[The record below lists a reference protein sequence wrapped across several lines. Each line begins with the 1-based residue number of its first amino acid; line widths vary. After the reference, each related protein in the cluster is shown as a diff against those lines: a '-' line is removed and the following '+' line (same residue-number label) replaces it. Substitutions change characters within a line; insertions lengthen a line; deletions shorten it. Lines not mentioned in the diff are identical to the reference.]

1 VSSCPILRARQNVT
15 RSSSTLT
22 SGQIEQLY
30 RSRPPRRRRPGG
42 LAAALGA
49 RPLET
54 LRDVIVPGLD
64 LVPTA
69 F

>member
-1 VSSCPILRARQNVT
+1 M
-15 RSSSTLT
+15 T

-30 RSRPPRRRRPGG
+30 RSRPRRRRRPGG
-42 LAAALGA
+42 LAVALSA
-49 RPLET
+49 RALET

-64 LVPTA
+64 LVPIA